1 MTNKE
6 KYKEEILDI
15 AISDACIGIDN
26 ETGELVACSS
36 RIGCAW
42 CKFYD
47 DPAPCAKLR
56 KKWYNEEYVE
66 PKVDWSK
73 VPVDTPILV
82 SKNGSTWFK
91 RYFAGFD
98 KGVVSAWNQGATSWS
113 SDFDDDNTTKWTY
126 AKLAERE
133 ENVE

>member
-15 AISDACIGIDN
+15 VISGTCIGVDN
-26 ETGELVACSS
+26 ETGELAACSS
-36 RIGCAW
+36 RGGCAW

-73 VPVDTPILV
+73 VPVDTPVLV
-82 SKNGSTWFK
+82 SVNGVDWHN
-91 RYFAGFD
+91 RYFAKAINGEIC
-98 KGVVSAWNQGATSWS
+98 AWDNGTTSWS
-113 SDFDDDNTTKWTY
+113 ASGHHMTRWEY
-126 AKLAERE
+126 AKLAESE